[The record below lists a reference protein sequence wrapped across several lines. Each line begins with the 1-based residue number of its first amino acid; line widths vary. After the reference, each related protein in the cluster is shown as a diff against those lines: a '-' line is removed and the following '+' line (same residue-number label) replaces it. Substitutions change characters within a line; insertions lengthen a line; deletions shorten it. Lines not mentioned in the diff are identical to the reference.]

1 VLVDYDANTAVLAFA
16 HSDRAELFGAL
27 DICHEHGVAAKV
39 HREHADAVL
48 TRDVAA
54 GELMHIDLK
63 PWDLPDH
70 LAKRPFDVPFN
81 LTGLVVLSPLMA
93 VIALAVKLEDG
104 GPLLYGEE
112 RTAAFGDTS
121 TLYKFRSMVPGAE
134 RAGAE
139 LSAED
144 AGGVDPPVTRV
155 LRQTHLDELPQL

>member
-1 VLVDYDANTAVLAFA
+1 VD
-16 HSDRAELFGAL
+16 
-27 DICHEHGVAAKV
+27 
-39 HREHADAVL
+39 
-48 TRDVAA
+48 
-54 GELMHIDLK
+54 IDLK

-70 LAKRPFDVPFN
+70 LAKRPFDLAFN
-81 LTGLVVLSPLMA
+81 LTGLVALSPVMA

-112 RTAAFGDTS
+112 RTAAFGDNFIVC
-121 TLYKFRSMVPGAE
+121 KFRSMVPGAE

-144 AGGVDPPVTRV
+144 AGGVDPRVTRV